1 MSVLTSINRNIS
13 AGASLFYIFS
23 SIVLGGI
30 LLIFYRDVDFS
41 LKPLYMAEFVSM
53 DVLALL
59 SIYWLSPRHMRGF
72 TLIIIWCIS
81 LLLGA
86 NALYYRYWGSL
97 LSPSTILDPSSFN
110 SFVWNAL
117 GTLITPGDL
126 LYIALPA
133 SLTAI
138 WYIMRGMN
146 FHVSR
151 TYRVIILALSILL
164 FVSAGFMKVRR
175 YAIYLSDIGLT
186 RDTWAISFRLKYGS
200 FGKPSGL
207 GELTGQGI
215 TIYSLSQ
222 LLSSLSGRYITLTD
236 KDSAFIESFIS
247 HPHTSSVG
255 LADNRD
261 KNLIFIIVESLNANH
276 IGYRAGG
283 RSVTPVLDSLLN
295 IPGTVSSLNMISQ
308 TAEGGSSDG
317 QMIYN
322 TGLLPIKSGAA
333 SILYGDNAFPSIA
346 RALND
351 RVSVEVIPE
360 HRSVWNH
367 GTTSVSYGYSRLFD
381 SSDMESAGHSI
392 AERGADG
399 ALFDFA
405 SEITDTISRPFMLTI
420 PTISMHFPFRNPGVP
435 AMPFIDASIPESS
448 LRDYLNALNYFDTE
462 LGRFLSNLH
471 RKGLYDSSVIII
483 ASDHDM
489 NVASPDLWMDQH
501 TTNPITFL
509 ALNTGIDRR
518 ICHVTGQADVFP
530 TILDIMGIGNDY
542 GWRGVGTS
550 MLDIDSPQGAID
562 STGKPHGNHSS
573 RLEQQWKV
581 SDLIIRSNYFS
592 GRSPLY
598 GIGE

>member
-1 MSVLTSINRNIS
+1 MSVLTTISRNLS
-13 AGASLFYIFS
+13 AGASLFYITSF
-23 SIVLGGI
+23 IVLGGI

-41 LKPLYMAEFVSM
+41 LKPLYMAEFVCM

-72 TLIIIWCIS
+72 TLILIWGIS

-97 LSPSTILDPSSFN
+97 LSPSTILDSSSYN

-133 SLTAI
+133 SLTAV
-138 WYIMRGMN
+138 WYIMRGMS

-151 TYRVIILALSILL
+151 TYRLMIITLSLLL
-164 FVSAGFMKVRR
+164 FFSAGIMRVRR
-175 YAIYLSDIGLT
+175 HAIYLGDIGLT
-186 RDTWAISFRLKYGS
+186 RDTWSTTFRIYYGS

-207 GELTGQGI
+207 GELTSQGL
-215 TIYSLSQ
+215 TVFTLSQ
-222 LLSSLSGRYITLTD
+222 VKSALSDKHITLTRHELQ
-236 KDSAFIESFIS
+236 SIQSFLAN
-247 HPHTSSVG
+247 HTNRH
-255 LADNRD
+255 ADALTRNKD
-261 KNLIFIIVESLNANH
+261 KNLIFIIVESLNANY
-276 IGYRAGG
+276 IGTIAGG
-283 RSVTPVLDSLLN
+283 RSVTHVLDSLLN
-295 IPGTVSSLNMISQ
+295 TPGTVSSLNMISQ

-351 RVSVEVIPE
+351 RVSVEVMPE

-367 GTTSVSYGYSRLFD
+367 ATTSVSYGYSGLFD
-381 SSDMESAGHSI
+381 SSDIESAGHNI

-405 SEITDTISRPFMLTI
+405 SAITDTISQPFMLTI

-448 LRDYLNALNYFDTE
+448 RRDYLNALNYFDTE
-462 LGRFLSNLH
+462 LGRFLYSLH
-471 RKGLYDSSVIII
+471 EKGLYDNSIIVI

-489 NVASPDLWMDQH
+489 NVENPDLWMDQH
-501 TTNPITFL
+501 TTNPIAFI

-518 ICHVTGQADVFP
+518 ISRITAQADVFP
-530 TILDIMGIGNDY
+530 TILHIMGIGTDSY
-542 GWRGVGTS
+542 AWHGIGTS
-550 MLDIDSPQGAID
+550 MLDDAHPGGAID
-562 STGKPHGNHSS
+562 STGRLHGDHSPA
-573 RLEQQWKV
+573 LEQQWEI

-592 GRSPLY
+592 GRSPLN
-598 GIGE
+598 